1 VFYYGI
7 FHVFYTFVS
16 DFKNGQMTISGFT
29 MGKNARKLYYPMK
42 QAVLSI
48 LPIVDEFIVVL
59 GDSDADDTTKAEI
72 ESIGSP
78 KIKIVETV
86 WDIEKYPRGM
96 EHAHQTDIAKSLCKG
111 DWLFYL
117 QSDEVIH
124 EDDLPVIKKRCE
136 ELADDNE
143 VEGLLFDYL
152 HFWGDY
158 NHIQNG
164 HCWYRKEI
172 RIIRNRPDIHSWVSA
187 QSFRRIPDFDGI
199 HYRQKENTF
208 KLKVASV
215 KARVFHYGWVRPP
228 QLMNKKIKAFNIN
241 HKGTKAVEVMDRQE
255 GFKGNFDY
263 GNINKTTEF
272 RGSHPAVMNE
282 LRENFNWSAD
292 LRYTGVRRSLNK
304 IRSKHDRPKY
314 ILVSWIEKNLLF
326 GVRLGEPK
334 NYILLKR

>member
-1 VFYYGI
+1 
-7 FHVFYTFVS
+7 
-16 DFKNGQMTISGFT
+16 MTISGFT

-42 QAVLSI
+42 QAIQSI

-59 GDSDADDTTKAEI
+59 GDSDENDQTRAEI
-72 ESIGSP
+72 ESIGSD
-78 KIKIVETV
+78 KIRIVETV

-124 EDDLPVIKKRCE
+124 EDDLPVIKRRCE

-143 VEGLLFDYL
+143 VEGLLFDYI

-158 NHIQNG
+158 SHFQNN

-172 RIIRNRPDIHSWVSA
+172 RIVRNRPEIHSWQSA

-208 KLKVASV
+208 KLKVARV

-228 QLMNKKIKAFNIN
+228 ELMNNKIKSFNIN
-241 HKGTKAVEVMDRQE
+241 HRGVKRVGEMDKE
-255 GFKGNFDY
+255 EMFKGYFDY
-263 GNINKTTEF
+263 GNLNKIPVYE
-272 RGSHPAVMNE
+272 GSHPAIMQQWISQ
-282 LRENFNWSAD
+282 FNWSD
-292 LRYTGVRRSLNK
+292 KLRFSGVRRSLNK
-304 IRSKHDRPKY
+304 LGSKQDRPRY
-314 ILVSWIEKNLLF
+314 VIISWIEKNLLF
-326 GVRLGEPK
+326 GTRLGEPK
-334 NYILLKR
+334 NYILLKK

>member
-1 VFYYGI
+1 
-7 FHVFYTFVS
+7 
-16 DFKNGQMTISGFT
+16 MTISGFT

-42 QAVLSI
+42 QAILSI

-59 GDSDADDTTKAEI
+59 GDSDADDTTKSEI
-72 ESIGSP
+72 ESIADP
-78 KIKIVETV
+78 KIRIIETK

-96 EHAHQTDIAKSLCKG
+96 EHAHQTDIAKSYCKG

-124 EDDLPVIKKRCE
+124 EDDLPEIKRRCE
-136 ELADDNE
+136 ELQNDQDI
-143 VEGLLFDYL
+143 EGLLFDYL

-158 NHIQNG
+158 DHIQNN

-199 HYRQKENTF
+199 HYRQKENTY
-208 KLKVASV
+208 KLKVAEI

-228 QLMNKKIKAFNIN
+228 AVMNKKIKAFNIN
-241 HKGTKAVEVMDRQE
+241 HRGVKVVEEISRNE

-263 GNINKTTEF
+263 GNLKKLPLF
-272 RGSHPAVMNE
+272 RDSHPAVMKE
-282 LRENFNWSAD
+282 WIQQFNWKGD
-292 LRYTGVRRSLNK
+292 LRYTGVRQSLNK
-304 IRSKHDRPKY
+304 VKSKHDRLKY
-314 ILVSWIEKNLLF
+314 IIISWIEKNLLF
-326 GVRLGEPK
+326 GTRLGEPK
-334 NYILLKR
+334 NYIRLNR